1 MIEILLFIVLVGIF
15 IGTHPIFTKSI
26 YNYIYLAFLLAILW
40 TIIFDGVYYEIS
52 STVMI
57 VLILLASIPIID
69 KKTRK
74 STRNS
79 S

>member
-40 TIIFDGVYYEIS
+40 IIIFDGLYYETS
-52 STVMI
+52 SI
-57 VLILLASIPIID
+57 LIIILILLAFIPIID

-74 STRNS
+74 STKS
-79 S
+79 SS